1 MSSATGELLQR
12 YRDRASVLKLRRDG
26 RRRMRFVSFVINLR
40 DDKVPLDPCLRSAVP
55 LCILLIFLDFNVL
68 QRDSQL
74 RGSGRAKTDT
84 ERRDDTRTEEREREE
99 GEGPRPHPSQKL
111 SEFFA

>member
-1 MSSATGELLQR
+1 MSSTTGELVTR
-12 YRDRASVLKLRRDG
+12 YRDRAPGPKLCCDRLG
-26 RRRMRFVSFVINLR
+26 CKRFISDLG
-40 DDKVPLDPCLRSAVP
+40 DDKVPLDLCVLSAVP

-68 QRDSQL
+68 QGDSQL

-84 ERRDDTRTEEREREE
+84 ECRDDTRTEEREREE
-99 GEGPRPHPSQKL
+99 GEGPRPHPPQKL